1 MLHLRHPHRLTVVLA
16 ATALI
21 MGAACS
27 DDSPAPTP
35 APTAAAPAA
44 TTAPTEAPAATESP
58 AETPAPT
65 PQAART
71 PEPPSAGPVE
81 EVAIAGFRLPSATV
95 AVGTQVAW
103 TNEDSAPHT
112 ATSVDGVFN
121 SGGLDQGE
129 TFRFTF
135 QEAGEFRYICS
146 LHEGMEGTITV
157 Q

>member
-1 MLHLRHPHRLTVVLA
+1 MLHVRQRRGLTAVLA
-16 ATALI
+16 TAVLI
-21 MGAACS
+21 VGAACT
-27 DDSPAPTP
+27 DDAPAATS
-35 APTAAAPAA
+35 APTAAPPAAA
-44 TTAPTEAPAATESP
+44 TTAPAETPAVTPA

-71 PEPPSAGPVE
+71 PEPPSDGPVE
-81 EVAIAGFRLPSATV
+81 EVAIASFRLPSATV
-95 AVGTQVAW
+95 AVGTQVVW
-103 TNEDSAPHT
+103 TNEDAAPHT

-129 TFRFTF
+129 TYRFTF